1 MKLSRI
7 KAGAALLLL
16 LVSYAAY
23 AQGWR
28 QAPLLDPARAERVAL
43 AERVIRE
50 EKTDDAAERILAEL
64 YWQRYPDVA
73 ESPVFGRQGRLGI
86 QGAREHYQRH
96 GRHEGRVW
104 GLE

>member
-7 KAGAALLLL
+7 RVGVALLVLL
-16 LVSYAAY
+16 ISYVAY
-23 AQGWR
+23 AEGWR
-28 QAPLLDPARAERVAL
+28 QSPLLDPARAERVAL

-50 EKTDDAAERILAEL
+50 EKSDDAADRVLAEL

-86 QGAREHYQRH
+86 YGAREHYQRH

-104 GLE
+104 GLD